1 MLLVQKRLF
10 CILPCNKSTI
20 HVSSYELCSLFSFS
34 TGKDQ
39 ISDHKSN
46 FTVVNPLQSCELSAE
61 KAAKTAK
68 FLTCHTKSSSSSLSI
83 EFFKQSGWS
92 DAQVVKLMQRDPRV
106 LRTNVE
112 TVLKPRMRCLQ
123 GMGFSD
129 TEIVQLVSSC
139 PCLLHLRDIQ
149 TRINF
154 WRSLLGSN
162 ERLIKA
168 CRRSMFLLASSLDR
182 KIEPNISLLR
192 ECGISE
198 QRIAQMVVERPSFFC
213 RTNKCIGESIKHV
226 EEMGVSRDCKM
237 FPHALLTVMT
247 MSRSKFDAT
256 FATLMSFGWSQPDC
270 LAAFRRYPV
279 IWKYSKKNL
288 SEKMTFLM
296 KEADCELTYIIG
308 HPVLLT
314 FSLEKRLRPRCEVM
328 NFLDQNKLLDK
339 GHDLLSVI
347 LLTEEKFRNKFL
359 YLLRKEKFIAQYD
372 TYVVAVQGKHDSD
385 PCPKCSGETVSFS
398 TATATAAFSLAKGG
412 SSGGI
417 FLRRALIAAATVDAA
432 ASSPSANGD
441 SARDIVCFTISKAT
455 TYNR

>member
-1 MLLVQKRLF
+1 MRTASSKSHPCPKCSGETVSFSTATTTAAFSLAKGGSCGGIFLRRALIAAAFSTENGACCSFLSVGERLQRPVSLSYSSSSSSSFAVNYINKTTFLVFFCKQCVILLQNIMFLVQKRLF

-20 HVSSYELCSLFSFS
+20 HLSSYEICSLFSSFS
-34 TGKDQ
+34 TAKDQ

-46 FTVVNPLQSCELSAE
+46 FTVVNSLQSCELSSE
-61 KAAKTAK
+61 KAAKTTK
-68 FLTCHTKSSSSSLSI
+68 CCTCHTKSSSSSLSV

-106 LRTNVE
+106 LRANVE
-112 TVLKPRMRCLQ
+112 TILKPRMRSLQ
-123 GMGFSD
+123 DMGFSD

-168 CRRSMFLLASSLDR
+168 CRRSMFLLASSLSR
-182 KIEPNISLLR
+182 KIEPSISLLR

-247 MSRSKFDAT
+247 MSRSNDRDCGVF
-256 FATLMSFGWSQPDC
+256 LGERRQQRRHLPPSSSFRCGVFHEERWM
-270 LAAFRRYPV
+270 L
-279 IWKYSKKNL
+279 
-288 SEKMTFLM
+288 
-296 KEADCELTYIIG
+296 
-308 HPVLLT
+308 
-314 FSLEKRLRPRCEVM
+314 RLP
-328 NFLDQNKLLDK
+328 
-339 GHDLLSVI
+339 
-347 LLTEEKFRNKFL
+347 
-359 YLLRKEKFIAQYD
+359 
-372 TYVVAVQGKHDSD
+372 
-385 PCPKCSGETVSFS
+385 
-398 TATATAAFSLAKGG
+398 
-412 SSGGI
+412 
-417 FLRRALIAAATVDAA
+417 LRRRTV
-432 ASSPSANGD
+432 
-441 SARDIVCFTISKAT
+441 
-455 TYNR
+455 